1 MKLFHLSLLL
11 LILCCTERL
20 SAQENQAFRNAPKV
34 INDPGNFYKYAEH
47 SRKFSG
53 IPSITVTSNGTLWA
67 TWYAGMTSGEDAN
80 NYVVL
85 ATSKDQGVT
94 WKEILV
100 VDPDEK
106 GPVRAYDPEIWI
118 DPAGK
123 LWLFWAQTIGLE
135 GSVAGVWAMTANDPD
150 SENPVWTSA
159 KRLSDGIMMCKPT
172 VLSTGEWL
180 LPVST
185 WRLTDESAKVV
196 MSTDKGANWAVKGA
210 CNVPE
215 ADREFDEHML
225 VERKDRSL
233 WMLLR
238 TRYGIAESFSI
249 DKGKSWSVA
258 KPSAL
263 LHTSSRFFIRRLNS
277 GNLLL
282 IKHGPIAVKTGRS
295 HLMAFISKNDGK
307 TWSRGLLIDE
317 RAGIS
322 YPDAQQAADNK
333 IYLTYD
339 YNRTLDQQIIM
350 TVFTE
355 KDILSEDYNAA
366 MVKVFNERK
375 MISKK

>member
-1 MKLFHLSLLL
+1 M
-11 LILCCTERL
+11 
-20 SAQENQAFRNAPKV
+20 
-34 INDPGNFYKYAEH
+34 INDPGNFYKYAEQ

-85 ATSKDQGVT
+85 ASSKDQGVT

-118 DPAGK
+118 DPTGK

-150 SENPVWTSA
+150 AENPVWTSA

-196 MSTDKGANWAVKGA
+196 VSTDKGATWTVKGA

-225 VERKDRSL
+225 VERKDGSL

-238 TRYGIAESFSI
+238 TRYGIAESFSK
-249 DKGKSWSVA
+249 DKGRSWSAA
-258 KPSAL
+258 KPSSL
-263 LHTSSRFFIRRLNS
+263 VHTSSRFFIGRLNS

-282 IKHGPIAVKTGRS
+282 LKHGPIAVKTGRS
-295 HLMAFISKNDGK
+295 HLMAFLSKDDGK
-307 TWSRGLLIDE
+307 TWTKGLLIDE
-317 RAGIS
+317 RSGVS
-322 YPDAQQAADNK
+322 YPDAQQALDGR
-333 IYLTYD
+333 IYLAYD
-339 YNRTLDQQIIM
+339 YNRTVDQQIIM

-355 KDILSEDYNAA
+355 GDVLSEDYDASL
-366 MVKVFNERK
+366 VKVFNERK